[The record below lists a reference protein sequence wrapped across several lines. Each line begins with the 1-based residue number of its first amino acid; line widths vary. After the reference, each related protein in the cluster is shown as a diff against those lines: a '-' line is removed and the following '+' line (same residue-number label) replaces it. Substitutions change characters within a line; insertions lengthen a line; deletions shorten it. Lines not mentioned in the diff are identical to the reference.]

1 MDTTKKLGNIIKAKR
16 VGARYNQEELA
27 DVMPYRGWYSKT
39 ISMLESAE
47 RNLTLEE
54 AVYLA
59 KVLGCSLE
67 ELAAPF
73 IEEAQG
79 WDPATASGPLVT
91 TLIDS
96 CGVVIYFGI
105 ATIFLTNL

>member
-1 MDTTKKLGNIIKAKR
+1 MDAQKTLGQIIEEKR
-16 VGARYNQEELA
+16 NQAGYSQAELA
-27 DVMPYRGWYSKT
+27 DIMPFSGWLSNT
-39 ISMLESAE
+39 VSMLEGAG

-73 IEEAQG
+73 TEEAQD
-79 WDPATASGPLVT
+79 WNPITDYAEKQEIRAEIEKLQK
-91 TLIDS
+91 TLRGMDKK
-96 CGVVIYFGI
+96 
-105 ATIFLTNL
+105 

>member
-27 DVMPYRGWYSKT
+27 DVMPFRGWHSKT
-39 ISMLESAE
+39 ISMLEDAE
-47 RNLTLEE
+47 RKLTLEE

-59 KVLGCSLE
+59 KVLDCQIE
-67 ELAAPF
+67 DLAAPF

-79 WDPATASGPLVT
+79 WDPATAYASKQSIRAE
-91 TLIDS
+91 IDKLHKKL
-96 CGVVIYFGI
+96 YEMEK
-105 ATIFLTNL
+105 

>member
-16 VGARYNQEELA
+16 VGARYNQAELA
-27 DVMPYRGWYSKT
+27 DVMPFRGWYSKT

-73 IEEAQG
+73 TEEVDGWNPEIVYAEKQTIRAEIE
-79 WDPATASGPLVT
+79 
-91 TLIDS
+91 
-96 CGVVIYFGI
+96 
-105 ATIFLTNL
+105 NLQKKLYEMEK

>member
-27 DVMPYRGWYSKT
+27 DVMPFRGLYSKT

-59 KVLGCSLE
+59 KVLGCSFV

-73 IEEAQG
+73 IEEARC
-79 WDPATASGPLVT
+79 WDPATAYAKKQEIRAEIEKLQKK
-91 TLIDS
+91 L
-96 CGVVIYFGI
+96 YEMEK
-105 ATIFLTNL
+105 

>member
-1 MDTTKKLGNIIKAKR
+1 MDAQKKLGQIIKAKR
-16 VGARYNQEELA
+16 VAARYDQAELA

-79 WDPATASGPLVT
+79 WDPATAYAEKQAIRAEIEKLQK
-91 TLIDS
+91 TLQ
-96 CGVVIYFGI
+96 GMEKK
-105 ATIFLTNL
+105 